1 MRSKKKNKVKK
12 NQNRRKMLLGV
23 AAVVANS
30 VVEEEMNGVALI
42 STFFCVL
49 RKAKDKLSIL
59 VVITPVF
66 VILDFV
72 EAIAFVVEVN
82 LAFVIPTE
90 TFAGLTD
97 VFLVIVA
104 VIRVVY
110 GLVGGIVVVMS
121 LIFLFVTLNTR
132 AMEGFI
138 FEVNS
143 VLQIEQLYPLQFD
156 VHKQKY
162 PFVSVM

>member
-1 MRSKKKNKVKK
+1 
-12 NQNRRKMLLGV
+12 
-23 AAVVANS
+23 
-30 VVEEEMNGVALI
+30 MNGVALI

-49 RKAKDKLSIL
+49 REAKEKLSIL

-82 LAFVIPTE
+82 LAFVKPTE
-90 TFAGLTD
+90 TFAGL
-97 VFLVIVA
+97 VIAA

-110 GLVGGIVVVMS
+110 GLVDGIVVVMS
-121 LIFLFVTLNTR
+121 LIFLVVTLNTR

-138 FEVNS
+138 FEVS
-143 VLQIEQLYPLQFD
+143 SLLQTEQLYPLQFD